1 MNTEVAH
8 DTLVARNDACQE
20 VLTLRTTVSGPSQV
34 PRRHADRPTS
44 MVWPVST
51 LVVSVLVTASILVV
65 DGPDAEGWPT
75 ALGLVVLTAVASVK
89 WLVHTG
95 RLSQRWRPLLPV
107 LSLAALLW
115 MGTEIVPVAPTAALV
130 VTLPLLWLAFEFGTT
145 GALLA
150 FVGLLAVLQM
160 LYSGGVVPGQGE
172 PLWVQY
178 VPLVLLGL
186 GLLFGGLQLA
196 LERERREQRLTEQAD
211 RLRATLEA
219 SEDQLLLMKTLLDTV
234 QVTIVAYDDAGEQIW
249 DNPDA
254 RALAAR
260 AGIRSDGT
268 AEPVVHY
275 YEADRVTPV
284 PPEEYAIPRAHRGEE
299 FDAQLAWFGPPGD
312 QVAYLLYA
320 RQIHRTPED
329 RYGYVIVGIPVTD
342 VLDSVRAREEF
353 LTTVSHELRT
363 PLTSIIGYH
372 ELIEEELDAD
382 DVTALSMLRIAQR
395 NAHVLLSRVS
405 QLIQAS
411 GTGEGMELKL
421 RSVDVVELTDT
432 TLTQLHHAAD
442 AAGIDLTVQV
452 QPGLK
457 ATLDP
462 DRFAQVI
469 DNLVNNAVKYT
480 PAPGAVDVRLW
491 QHADDLVL
499 EVADTGPG
507 LSESEQSHVFERF
520 YRTASAT
527 EQAVQ
532 GIGVGLSVVKAIVEA
547 HGGVIELESNPG
559 AGTRFEVRLPLDG
572 PPQAEV

>member
-1 MNTEVAH
+1 M
-8 DTLVARNDACQE
+8 
-20 VLTLRTTVSGPSQV
+20 SGPSQV

>member
-8 DTLVARNDACQE
+8 DTLGARNDARQE
-20 VLTLRTTVSGPSQV
+20 VLTLRTTVRGPSHV
-34 PRRHADRPTS
+34 PRRQADRPTS

-51 LVVSVLVTASILVV
+51 LVVSVLITASILVV

-75 ALGLVVLTAVASVK
+75 ALGLVVLTAVAGAK

-107 LSLAALLW
+107 LSLAALLG

-150 FVGLLAVLQM
+150 FLGLVSVMQM
-160 LYSGGVVPGQGE
+160 LYSGGVVPAQGG

-178 VPLVLLGL
+178 LPLVLLGL
-186 GLLFGGLQLA
+186 GLLFGGYQLA

-211 RLRATLEA
+211 RLRATLDA

-234 QVTIVAYDDAGEQIW
+234 QVTIVAHDDAGQRIW

-254 RALAAR
+254 RALGDR
-260 AGIRSDGT
+260 AGIGTDGT
-268 AEPVVHY
+268 VGPVVHY

-312 QVAYLLYA
+312 QVAYLLSA
-320 RQIHRTPED
+320 RQIYRTPED

-372 ELIEEELDAD
+372 ELLEEELDSD
-382 DVTALSMLRIAQR
+382 DVTALKMLRIAQR
-395 NAHVLLSRVS
+395 NAHILLSRVS
-405 QLIQAS
+405 QLLQAS

-421 RSVDVVELTDT
+421 RSVDMVELTDT

-442 AAGIDLTVQV
+442 AVGIDLTVQV

-469 DNLVNNAVKYT
+469 ENLVDNAVKYT
-480 PAPGAVDVRLW
+480 PAPGAVDVRL
-491 QHADDLVL
+491 QQRGDELVL
-499 EVADTGPG
+499 EVSDTGPG
-507 LSESEQSHVFERF
+507 LSENEQSHVFERF

-532 GIGVGLSVVKAIVEA
+532 GIGVGLSVVKSIVEA
-547 HGGVIELESNPG
+547 HAGVIELESSPG

-572 PPQAEV
+572 PPKAEA